1 MEGKENFRK
10 KNSVALSGKLQQD
23 PEEPYA
29 GYYIMDIF
37 DVIDTESSEETLIS
51 IEEEFLQQSFS

>member
-1 MEGKENFRK
+1 MDSEENFRR
-10 KNSVALSGKLQQD
+10 KNSVTLSGKLQQD
-23 PEEPYA
+23 PEEQYA
-29 GYYIMDIF
+29 GYYVIDIF